1 VSKRLVVVLV
11 GVGVVLIAASAWAS
25 FPADGSGSGAARA
38 QTANAGNAPAASAS
52 GTSVTVSWS
61 ASTLSGGGAVD
72 GYLVKRYDTSN
83 VLQTT
88 GANCAGTVAALTC
101 TENGVP
107 GGTWQY
113 SVTPVKANW
122 HGAES
127 LKTSVTVDTVPP
139 AVTLTSPAN
148 GTFTNVNAPAL
159 SGAAGNAPGDS
170 NTVTAKIYQGTGIG
184 GSVLQTINV
193 TRSGATWTTT
203 AAALADGTYTAQAA
217 QTDTAGNTGTSSAN
231 SFTVDTVPPLVTLT
245 SPANG
250 TLTNVNTPALSGA
263 AGNAPGDSNTVTAKI
278 YQGTGTGGSVLQT
291 INVTRSGATW
301 TTTAAALAD
310 GTYTAQ
316 AAQTDTAG
324 NTGTSSANTFTIDA
338 TPPTPTALTL
348 ANGSSGTVGKVDPK
362 KDSVTV
368 TFSEKL
374 RVSSMCNTWSN
385 DNSDQSLGGNGVVV
399 VTITDSGSNDVLT
412 VSMTTGCTLNLGSI
426 SLGGDYVTATST
438 FSGSGGNASAIS
450 WVASTRVLTISL
462 GSQATGTLNNT
473 AQSAGT
479 PTYTPS
485 TSITDTFGNAMAG
498 TPFPAPST
506 SRF

>member
-11 GVGVVLIAASAWAS
+11 GVGVVLIAANAWAS
-25 FPADGSGSGAARA
+25 FPAGGLGSGAARA
-38 QTANAGNAPAASAS
+38 QTANAGNPPAASAS

-72 GYLVKRYDTSN
+72 GYLVKRYDASN
-83 VLQTT
+83 ALQTT

-170 NTVTAKIYQGTGIG
+170 NTVTAKIYQG
-184 GSVLQTINV
+184 
-193 TRSGATWTTT
+193 A
-203 AAALADGTYTAQAA
+203 
-217 QTDTAGNTGTSSAN
+217 
-231 SFTVDTVPPLVTLT
+231 
-245 SPANG
+245 
-250 TLTNVNTPALSGA
+250 
-263 AGNAPGDSNTVTAKI
+263 
-278 YQGTGTGGSVLQT
+278 GTGGSVLQT

-324 NTGTSSANTFTIDA
+324 NTGTSSANTFTVDA

-348 ANGSSGTVGKVDPK
+348 ANGSGGTVGKVDPK
-362 KDSVTV
+362 KDSVTI

-385 DNSDQSLGGNGVVV
+385 DNSDQSLGGNGVVL

-412 VSMTTGCTLNLGSI
+412 VSTTTGCTFNLGSI

-498 TPFPAPST
+498 TPFPAPSA

>member
-11 GVGVVLIAASAWAS
+11 GVGVVLIAARAWAS
-25 FPADGSGSGAARA
+25 FPAGGSGSGAARA

-83 VLQTT
+83 ALQTT

-170 NTVTAKIYQGTGIG
+170 NTVTAKIYQGTG
-184 GSVLQTINV
+184 
-193 TRSGATWTTT
+193 
-203 AAALADGTYTAQAA
+203 
-217 QTDTAGNTGTSSAN
+217 
-231 SFTVDTVPPLVTLT
+231 
-245 SPANG
+245 
-250 TLTNVNTPALSGA
+250 
-263 AGNAPGDSNTVTAKI
+263 
-278 YQGTGTGGSVLQT
+278 TGGSVLQT

-316 AAQTDTAG
+316 ATQTDTAG

-412 VSMTTGCTLNLGSI
+412 VSTTTGCTLNLGSI